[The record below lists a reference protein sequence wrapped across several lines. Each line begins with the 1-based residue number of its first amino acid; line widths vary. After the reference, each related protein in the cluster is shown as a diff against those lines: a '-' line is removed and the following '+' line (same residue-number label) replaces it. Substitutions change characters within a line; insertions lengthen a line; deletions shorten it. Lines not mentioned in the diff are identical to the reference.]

1 MDLVMDLEGGTSLNK
16 IRGIFYSATT
26 ANLTMDYSVKV
37 IEDDVVDSL
46 PSCSQILLIVSSS
59 SLLMGRSRPVVHI
72 FSSTTKTRSNR
83 KLYDLTPS
91 STLSTVVK
99 VSL

>member
-16 IRGIFYSATT
+16 IRGIF
-26 ANLTMDYSVKV
+26 YSVKV